1 MEQSNNFKGRLI
13 AAAAIVLIGLFMY
26 WNNQE
31 INPVT
36 GVKQHV
42 AISPDQEIRLGL
54 ESAPEMAR
62 EMGGEL
68 PATDP
73 RVVEV
78 QKIGN
83 YIVSSAVSGK
93 SPWKFKFHVLADRKT
108 VNAFALPG
116 GQIFITLGL
125 LNQLQTEAQLAGV
138 LSHEIG
144 HVIERHSAQQ
154 MAKNQLGQSLIAA
167 VAAGS
172 NQESQSM
179 MIASVVNQMIQL
191 RYGRHDESQ
200 ADEWGLKLMEKAG
213 FDPRAMI
220 EVMKILKAAGG
231 GSGNSIELFQ
241 THPNPDLRIEQ
252 IEAYLKEHPPEPGL
266 SEGKPL
272 KDILR
277 SNEGS
282 DRTQDLLE
290 RIGSWPW

>member
-13 AAAAIVLIGLFMY
+13 VAAVIALIGLFMY
-26 WNNQE
+26 MNNME
-31 INPVT
+31 VNPVT

-62 EMGGEL
+62 EMGGL
-68 PATDP
+68 VPLNDP
-73 RVVEV
+73 RAIEV

-83 YIVSSAVSGK
+83 YIVSRSVSGN
-93 SPWKFKFHVLADRKT
+93 SPWKFKFHLLADKKT

-125 LNQLQTEAQLAGV
+125 LDQLQTEAQLAGV

-167 VAAGS
+167 VATGS
-172 NQESQSM
+172 NQESHSL

-213 FDPRAMI
+213 YNPRAMI
-220 EVMKILKAAGG
+220 RVMEILKAAGG
-231 GSGNSIELFQ
+231 GGKGIEMFQ
-241 THPNPDLRIEQ
+241 SHPNPDLRIEQ
-252 IEAYLKEHPPEPGL
+252 INAYLEEHPPEPGL
-266 SEGKPL
+266 SEGKSL
-272 KDILR
+272 KEVLRRSEGTERTGDIL
-277 SNEGS
+277 
-282 DRTQDLLE
+282 E
-290 RIGSWPW
+290 RVSSWPW